1 MAYKFQLGAFVAS
14 GSILAEDKMTSTDDM
29 ITRGDLYSSGSI
41 AITQSG
47 RMVLDNDGDSYIMAT
62 ADDVVEI
69 VTSDDKIGLQISNT
83 AVAVGSGGNHAV
95 SFDSEGG
102 ASSFKLKDNEA
113 AAMEI
118 KQGGDSYLKF
128 ITTNSSEAIITGQQ
142 LSGAAGA
149 SFPQL
154 AVDHL
159 RFDEYSIGTSA
170 DGDLMQ
176 LATNKVS
183 VAGEV
188 SASTDLVGHHAKA
201 RQVSIGY
208 DGSAGA
214 EGHLKLGAGGDLQF
228 AVFSDNGVMLNNTA
242 GKDLQFQIKSA
253 GGDNIQPLI
262 VQGSDHAVRINKLN
276 LSGSTVTSTAA
287 ELNVLASSGLAASD
301 MSTLA
306 GLALDGVGGLVQADF
321 TKLAALDA
329 TAAEL
334 NIVDG
339 GTSATATTIADAD
352 RLVLNDNGTMVQV
365 AMTDFETYFEG
376 ALDTLSNVTTVG
388 ALNAGSISSGFGD
401 INIGTNSFTGRH
413 LTLSGD
419 LHVQGTTTTI
429 ETANLEVKDQLVGLG
444 FASGSVASAVGD
456 RGLILGLASENNVA
470 MFWDESDSEFAFVT
484 TDSTPSATSV
494 NAIGYANV
502 KAGVVEAASFS
513 GPMSLT
519 VAVQANGAIDLSS
532 ASGKYVVVSD
542 ALSANRST
550 SLPASPSV
558 GDQIDIKLHQA
569 AGYKLTIE
577 KGADGHSIDGGDS
590 IILESDYAAVKMV
603 YVAAN
608 DWRVF

>member
-29 ITRGDLYSSGSI
+29 ITRGDLYSSGSLYVP
-41 AITQSG
+41 QSQKL
-47 RMVLDNDGDSYIMAT
+47 VLDNDKDSYILAT
-62 ADDVVEI
+62 GDDEVEI
-69 VTSDDKIGLQISNT
+69 VTGGDKIGLQVSNT
-83 AVAVGSGGNHAV
+83 AAKLGQGGVHAV
-95 SFDSEGG
+95 DIDSGGG
-102 ASSFKLKDNEA
+102 ASAFHMKASEA
-113 AAMEI
+113 AALDI
-118 KQGGDSYLKF
+118 KQRGGASYLKF
-128 ITTNSSEAIITGQQ
+128 DTSAAAVVVGQQ
-142 LSGAAGA
+142 MSGAAG
-149 SFPQL
+149 SFTQL

-201 RQVSIGY
+201 RQISIGY
-208 DGSAGA
+208 DGVGGA
-214 EGHLKLGAGGDLQF
+214 EGHLTLGAGQDLQF
-228 AVFSDNGVMLNNTA
+228 GVFSDHGVMMNNTA
-242 GKDLQFQIKSA
+242 EKDLKFQIKTA
-253 GGDNIQPLI
+253 GGDNIQPLQ

-388 ALNAGSISSGFGD
+388 ALNAGSITSGFGD
-401 INIGTNSFTGRH
+401 INIGSNSFTGRH

-419 LHVQGTTTTI
+419 LHVQGVTTTI
-429 ETANLEVKDQLVGLG
+429 ETANLEVKDSLIGLG
-444 FASGSVASAVGD
+444 FTSGSVASAVGD
-456 RGLILGLASENNVA
+456 RGLILGLASENNVS
-470 MFWDESDSEFAFVT
+470 MYWDESDSQFAFVT
-484 TDSTPSATSV
+484 TDSAPDATAV
-494 NAIGYANV
+494 NPVAYANV
-502 KAGVVEAASFS
+502 RAGYITAAGVSA
-513 GPMSLT
+513 PMLVQLET
-519 VAVQANGAIDLSS
+519 QANGAIDLS
-532 ASGKYVVVSD
+532 AAEGKTVVVTD
-542 ALSANRST
+542 ALAANRST
-550 SLPASPSV
+550 ALPSSPEV

-569 AGYKLTIE
+569 AGYRLTIE

-590 IILESDYAAVKMV
+590 VILESDYAAIKLV